1 VQRTITLDSDV
12 NQTLREHPYINAS
25 ALINDLLKQYFK
37 ATPVKGEADWYEAL
51 AKQKRETIIKEKKT

>member
-1 VQRTITLDSDV
+1 MEGGKVQRTITLDSDL

-37 ATPVKGEADWYEAL
+37 ENPVK
-51 AKQKRETIIKEKKT
+51 